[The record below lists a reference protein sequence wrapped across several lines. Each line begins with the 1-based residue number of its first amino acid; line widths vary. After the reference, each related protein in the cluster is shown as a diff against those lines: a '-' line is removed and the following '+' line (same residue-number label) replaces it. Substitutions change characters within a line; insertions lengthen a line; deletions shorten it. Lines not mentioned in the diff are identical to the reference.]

1 MALNCLPQVSN
12 IPGRA
17 SSERIAILDLLF
29 EPCQQLHTLSLG
41 ILRDQSFTSYNDLI
55 ATIGVQLTDLAE
67 SHSTSDTAW
76 LEKILGAHPRLGEKR
91 VESVQ
96 SRAEQVQL
104 KATEASQETVL
115 MTLNEE
121 YEQSFPGLRYVVF
134 VNGRDR
140 SLIMDDMRA
149 RIKRGDIKLE
159 RLEAIKVGP
168 SVDRKNKKLIS
179 PKGNV

>member
-1 MALNCLPQVSN
+1 MMALNCLPQVSN

-121 YEQSFPGLRYVVF
+121 YEQSFPGLRYVYVAY
-134 VNGRDR
+134 VASDYTV
-140 SLIMDDMRA
+140 SLTDY
-149 RIKRGDIKLE
+149 
-159 RLEAIKVGP
+159 
-168 SVDRKNKKLIS
+168 
-179 PKGNV
+179 